1 MNKLWI
7 IIPVIAVLAAA
18 LLFGC
23 KAKKSADWDN
33 VKITSFSYSQS
44 GMSTDSIYT
53 YTLTRENGKA
63 VLHADLNA
71 GYYEADAELD
81 ESAFDTL
88 SEIARQYKLE
98 EWDGFD
104 KVNKMALDGSSF
116 RLHINL
122 EDGSSIDAYGSNSF
136 PTGYGEAS
144 RKIVECFASLV
155 EENAEIK
162 EKPQEY

>member
-1 MNKLWI
+1 M
-7 IIPVIAVLAAA
+7 IAVLAAA

-44 GMSTDSIYT
+44 GMGTDSIYT

-116 RLHINL
+116 GLHISL
-122 EDGSSIDAYGSNSF
+122 EGREQHRCIRQQQLPRGLWRGLKKNS
-136 PTGYGEAS
+136 
-144 RKIVECFASLV
+144 
-155 EENAEIK
+155 
-162 EKPQEY
+162 

>member
-1 MNKLWI
+1 M
-7 IIPVIAVLAAA
+7 IAVLAAA

-98 EWDGFD
+98 KWDGFD

-116 RLHINL
+116 GLHINL

-144 RKIVECFASLV
+144 RKIVECFESLV